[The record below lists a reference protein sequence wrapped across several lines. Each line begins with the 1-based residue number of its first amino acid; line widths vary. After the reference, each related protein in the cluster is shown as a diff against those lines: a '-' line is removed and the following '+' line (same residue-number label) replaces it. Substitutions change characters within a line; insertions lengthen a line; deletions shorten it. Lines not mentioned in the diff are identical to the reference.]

1 MSPPDPDLPSPPVI
15 SPPARPA
22 VNPSGHII
30 ISPEL
35 RPAETAM
42 PVEPTPFMPTA
53 LENCR
58 WLLLG
63 FGWLPL
69 VYIGYRAGRG
79 SLDLGERFMAVS
91 FGVLAYEGCLLL
103 IGAAL
108 VPLRQLDKKR
118 LARFVAE
125 GNLTRLLEF
134 VHSAM
139 VYSDW
144 ERGCAAIL
152 RLGPATAP
160 HLIEALDPDVKIL
173 KNLAGRPV
181 PSTST
186 LRAAAVYCLGRLKV
200 TAATEAMHRRLD
212 DPAFDVRQHTCDA
225 LAELR
230 DESALP
236 KLQELAANDP
246 HDDVKK
252 AASAAVAG
260 ITSALAPSH

>member
-1 MSPPDPDLPSPPVI
+1 
-15 SPPARPA
+15 
-22 VNPSGHII
+22 
-30 ISPEL
+30 
-35 RPAETAM
+35 M
-42 PVEPTPFMPTA
+42 PVEPTPFLPTA
-53 LENCR
+53 LENGM
-58 WLLLG
+58 WLLKM
-63 FGWLPL
+63 FGWLPFL
-69 VYIGYRAGRG
+69 YIGYRAAQGT
-79 SLDLGERFMAVS
+79 LDLGARFLVVTA
-91 FGVLAYEGCLLL
+91 GILAYEGCLLL

-134 VHSAM
+134 VHT
-139 VYSDW
+139 VVTYSDW

-160 HLIEALDPDVKIL
+160 HLIAALDPDAKLL
-173 KNLAGRPV
+173 KNPFGRPV

-186 LRAAAVYCLGRLKV
+186 LRAAAVFCLGRLKV
-200 TAATEAMHRRLD
+200 TTAAEAIRRRLD

-230 DESALP
+230 DEAALP
-236 KLQELAANDP
+236 KLKELAVKDP

-252 AASAAVAG
+252 AASAAVAK
-260 ITSALAPSH
+260 ITGTLG